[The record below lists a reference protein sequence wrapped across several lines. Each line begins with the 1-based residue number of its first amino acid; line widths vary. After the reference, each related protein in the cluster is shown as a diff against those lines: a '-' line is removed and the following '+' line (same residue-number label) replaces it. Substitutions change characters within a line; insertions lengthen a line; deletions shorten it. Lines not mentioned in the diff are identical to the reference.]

1 VSLEVV
7 NISFAKFTDHNFR
20 NLNKVATMIKKITVF
35 GAVAALALAVNVQ
48 ESQAFAPVAFTR
60 RATFVPRLAEETKP
74 AEESA
79 FVASDDEADV
89 DLDTV
94 ELLGKGAAKV
104 SNNYCWNSAFLVV
117 AEVLQKF

>member
-1 VSLEVV
+1 
-7 NISFAKFTDHNFR
+7 
-20 NLNKVATMIKKITVF
+20 MIQKITVL

-48 ESQAFAPVAFTR
+48 ESQAFAPVAFTQR
-60 RATFVPRLAEETKP
+60 STFVSRLAEETKP

-79 FVASDDEADV
+79 FVASGDEPDV

-104 SNNYCWNSAFLVV
+104 SNHYCWNSAFLVV